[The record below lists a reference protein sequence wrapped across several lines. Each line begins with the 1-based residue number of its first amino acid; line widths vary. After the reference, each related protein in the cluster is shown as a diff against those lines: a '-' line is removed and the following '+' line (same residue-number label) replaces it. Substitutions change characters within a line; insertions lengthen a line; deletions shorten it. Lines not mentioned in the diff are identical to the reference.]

1 MGEFTGEISS
11 AANSKN
17 AKGALYAMLAGL
29 VLGNAL
35 PSPSDALYFKLQ
47 TGLRNKWKRGEI
59 TAQRY
64 WKLNTFYY
72 YSVPMLYWL
81 IIGLII
87 VNIKGDA
94 EKKIKMTAVLI
105 GGGVVIGTIFK
116 LMQDD
121 KAQLTKEEEEIKHLI
136 EKHPEVVKILNKPEF
151 DSINGQFKNVNANG
165 IKFKNV
171 TGEQLKKK
179 NEESKDK
186 N

>member
-47 TGLRNKWKRGEI
+47 TGLRNKWKKGEI

-87 VNIKGDA
+87 VNSKGDA

-105 GGGVVIGTIFK
+105 GGGVVVGTIFK

-136 EKHPEVVKILNKPEF
+136 EKHPDVIKILNKPEY
-151 DSINGQFKNVNANG
+151 DSINGQFKNV
-165 IKFKNV
+165 
-171 TGEQLKKK
+171 TGESLRKKHEDLKAK
-179 NEESKDK
+179 NEK
-186 N
+186 